1 MVNRDETLERIKAQ
15 LWAEARNYPLCHKL
29 GDQGSYI
36 FVSITQDA
44 ESEEFYDETRR
55 LCDLRLFMPV
65 LKVVEPIG
73 NREEKIINYEIGTPF
88 VLRMIYVC
96 AWIGCVAWIYFS
108 YSLYRCEF
116 ASFFFRVK
124 FSMISALCLS
134 LSLSVY
140 NVWCG
145 NSLLRCC
152 MQIF

>member
-1 MVNRDETLERIKAQ
+1 MDVVNVVTNKKKSFKLMVNRDETLERIKAQ

-88 VLRMIYVC
+88 ALGMCLTYLLEL
-96 AWIGCVAWIYFS
+96 AN
-108 YSLYRCEF
+108 LPEF
-116 ASFFFRVK
+116 
-124 FSMISALCLS
+124 I
-134 LSLSVY
+134 
-140 NVWCG
+140 
-145 NSLLRCC
+145 
-152 MQIF
+152 

>member
-1 MVNRDETLERIKAQ
+1 MDVVNVVTNKKKSFKLMVNRDETLERIKAQ

-88 VLRMIYVC
+88 VLRICLMYRYVLEL
-96 AWIGCVAWIYFS
+96 AN
-108 YSLYRCEF
+108 LLEF
-116 ASFFFRVK
+116 
-124 FSMISALCLS
+124 I
-134 LSLSVY
+134 
-140 NVWCG
+140 
-145 NSLLRCC
+145 
-152 MQIF
+152 

>member
-15 LWAEARNYPLCHKL
+15 LWVESRNYPLCHKL

-73 NREEKIINYEIGTPF
+73 NREEKIINYEIGKIIHF
-88 VLRMIYVC
+88 VLFLCNVC
-96 AWIGCVAWIYFS
+96 Q
-108 YSLYRCEF
+108 L
-116 ASFFFRVK
+116 K
-124 FSMISALCLS
+124 T
-134 LSLSVY
+134 
-140 NVWCG
+140 
-145 NSLLRCC
+145 LLESIDE
-152 MQIF
+152 IFV

>member
-88 VLRMIYVC
+88 VLRMFYVC
-96 AWIGCVAWIYFS
+96 TRIGCVARIYFS
-108 YSLYRCEF
+108 IYFIGVNLHQ
-116 ASFFFRVK
+116 FFRIK
-124 FSMISALCLS
+124 LFSMISAL
-134 LSLSVY
+134 
-140 NVWCG
+140 W
-145 NSLLRCC
+145 
-152 MQIF
+152 